1 MKFTLSWL
9 KDHLDTTAPLSEI
22 LERLTML
29 GLEVEGVEDPASA
42 LSGFIVGHVLEAN
55 QHPNADRLRVCK
67 VDTGKETI
75 QVVCGAPNARQGIK
89 VALALPGTVIPAS
102 GEALKKGAIRG
113 QESQGMMCST
123 RELKLGDD
131 HDGIIELDAQAP
143 VGAPLAEVLSLD
155 PVIEIAITPNRA
167 DCLGVRGIARDLAA
181 AGLGNLKPL
190 DTVHIPGKFKSP
202 IDVKIEA
209 PHACPFFVGRYIKGV
224 KNGESP
230 KWLKDRLTAIGLR
243 PISALV
249 DVTNYITFDLAR
261 PLHVFDAAK
270 VKGPITPR
278 LAKPGE
284 TLAALNGKTYELDAE
299 VTVIADANG
308 PEAMGGVMGGDHSGC
323 TETTTDVFVES
334 ALFDAIRTANTGRR
348 LQVDSD
354 ARYRFER
361 HVDPEFAQ
369 TGMEIATRM
378 ILDLCGGEAS
388 ELVIAGS
395 VPDWKKSFVL
405 RPERVLQH
413 GGIDISK
420 QEIEKILMG
429 LGCTV
434 AEHGEGIL
442 VSPPSWRA
450 DIGAEHDLVE
460 EVIRIY
466 GYDHVTSVSVPK
478 TSAITSPVL
487 TLAQKRRSLVRRTLA
502 ARGMNETVSWSF
514 MTKELSK
521 LFGGGNDRLT
531 LANPISSDLDQMRP
545 SILGN
550 LIQALGR
557 NADRGFADMGLFE
570 IGPQYAGTRPE
581 DQSSMA
587 TGARAGMMVGRNWA
601 GPQRPVDAYDAKAD
615 ALAALSIAQV
625 PTDNLQIEADAPA
638 WYHPGRS
645 GSLKL
650 GPKVLAW
657 FGEIHPRVLKA
668 LDVKGPVVGF
678 ELFLDNLPPVK
689 PRPSKTKPALK
700 ASPFQAVVR
709 DFAFLVGKDVTA
721 LAIAKAARSADKSL
735 ITGAEVFDVY
745 EGKGVEEGKKSLAVA
760 VTLQPVERTLTDAEI
775 EAVSAKV
782 VEAVSKTT
790 GASLRG

>member
-9 KDHLDTTAPLSEI
+9 KDHLDTKASLGEI

-29 GLEVEGVEDPASA
+29 GLEVESVEDPASA
-42 LSGFIVGHVLEAN
+42 LSGIIVGHVLEAN
-55 QHPNADRLRVCK
+55 QHLNADRLRVCK
-67 VDTGKETI
+67 VDTGKGAI
-75 QVVCGAPNARQGIK
+75 QVVCGAPNARAGLK

-102 GEALKKGAIRG
+102 GETLKKGAIRG

-123 RELKLGDD
+123 RELKLGED
-131 HDGIIELDAQAP
+131 HDGIIELDAATP
-143 VGAPLAEVLSLD
+143 VGAPLTDVLALD
-155 PVIEIAITPNRA
+155 PVIDIAITPNRA
-167 DCLGVRGIARDLAA
+167 DCLGVRGVARDLAA
-181 AGLGNLKPL
+181 AGLGTLKPL
-190 DTVHIPGKFKSP
+190 DTVHVPGKFKSP
-202 IDVKIEA
+202 IQVRIDA
-209 PHACPFFVGRYIKGV
+209 SHACPLFVGRYIRGV

-270 VKGPITPR
+270 VKGAIHPR
-278 LAKPGE
+278 LAKAGE
-284 TLAALNGKTYELDAE
+284 RLAALNGKTYDLDDQM
-299 VTVIADANG
+299 TVIADDEG
-308 PEAMGGVMGGDHSGC
+308 PEALGGVIGGERSGC
-323 TETTTDVFVES
+323 TETTSDVFVES
-334 ALFDAIRTANTGRR
+334 ALFDSIRTANTGRR

-369 TGMEIATRM
+369 VGMEIATRM

-388 ELVIAGS
+388 ELVIAGA

-405 RPERVLQH
+405 RPERVAQH
-413 GGIDISK
+413 GGIHISK
-420 QEIEKILMG
+420 TEIERILMG

-434 AEHGEGIL
+434 AEHGDGIL

-460 EVIRIY
+460 EVIRVY
-466 GYDHVTSVSVPK
+466 GYDHVPAASVPK
-478 TSAITSPVL
+478 LSAITSPVL
-487 TLAQKRRSLVRRTLA
+487 TALQKRRSLIRRTLA

-514 MTKELSK
+514 MPKDLSR
-521 LFGGGNDRLT
+521 LFGGGADALT

-550 LIQALGR
+550 LIQAVGR
-557 NADRGFADMGLFE
+557 NADRGFADHGLFE
-570 IGPQYAGTRPE
+570 LGPQYAGTKPG

-587 TGARAGMMVGRNWA
+587 SGVRAGQMIERNWA
-601 GPQRPVDAYDAKAD
+601 GASRAVDAFDAKAD

-625 PTDNLQIEADAPA
+625 PTDNLQIEADAPG

-650 GPKVLAW
+650 GAKALAW

-678 ELFLDNLPPVK
+678 EIFLDALPPVK
-689 PRPSKTKPALK
+689 VRPSKTKPALK

-709 DFAFLVGKDVTA
+709 DFAFLVDKSVTA
-721 LAIAKAARSADKSL
+721 QAVLRAAKSADKTL
-735 ITGAEVFDVY
+735 IVTASVFDLY
-745 EGKGVEEGKKSLAVA
+745 EGKGVEEGKKSLAIA
-760 VTLQPVERTLTDAEI
+760 VTLQPTERTLTDPEI
-775 EAVSAKV
+775 EAVAAKV
-782 VEAVSKTT
+782 VEAVSKAT

>member
-9 KDHLDTTAPLSEI
+9 KDHLDTKASLNEI

-67 VDTGKETI
+67 VDTGKGTI
-75 QVVCGAPNARQGIK
+75 QVVCGAPNARQGLK
-89 VALALPGTVIPAS
+89 VALALPGTVIPIT

-123 RELKLGDD
+123 RELKLGED
-131 HDGIIELDAQAP
+131 HDGIIELDASAP
-143 VGAPLAEVLSLD
+143 TGAPLADVLAHD

-181 AGLGNLKPL
+181 AGLGTLKPL
-190 DTVHIPGKFKSP
+190 DTVHVPGKFKSP
-202 IDVKIEA
+202 IAVRIDA
-209 PHACPFFVGRYIKGV
+209 SHACPLFVGRYIRGV

-230 KWLKDRLTAIGLR
+230 AWLKDRLTAIGLR

-249 DVTNYITFDLAR
+249 DITNYVTFDLAR

-270 VKGPITPR
+270 VKGTIHPR

-284 TLAALNGKTYELDAE
+284 KLQALNGKAYELDDQM
-299 VTVIADANG
+299 TVIADDNG
-308 PEAMGGVMGGDHSGC
+308 PEALGGVIGGEPSGC
-323 TETTTDVFVES
+323 TEATSDVFVES
-334 ALFDAIRTANTGRR
+334 ALFDPIRTANTGRK
-348 LQVDSD
+348 LQADSD

-369 TGMEIATRM
+369 IGMEIATRM

-388 ELVIAGS
+388 ELVIAGA

-413 GGIDISK
+413 GGIHISK
-420 QEIEKILMG
+420 QDIERILMN

-466 GYDHVTSVSVPK
+466 GYDHVKAVSVPK
-478 TSAITSPVL
+478 ASAITTPVL
-487 TLAQKRRSLVRRTLA
+487 TQAQKRRSLIRRTLA
-502 ARGMNETVSWSF
+502 ARGLNECVTWSF
-514 MTKELSK
+514 MPKDLSV
-521 LFGGGNDRLT
+521 LFGGGADALT

-557 NADRGFADMGLFE
+557 NADRGFSDLGLFE
-570 IGPQYAGTRPE
+570 VGPQYAGVKPE
-581 DQSSMA
+581 DQAMM
-587 TGARAGMMVGRNWA
+587 TTCVRAGQMVERNWA
-601 GPQRPVDAYDAKAD
+601 GPARSVDAIDAKAD
-615 ALAALSIAQV
+615 ALAALAIAQV
-625 PTDNLQIEADAPA
+625 PTDNLQIEAVAPA

-689 PRPSKTKPALK
+689 LRPSKTKPALK

-709 DFAFLVGKDVTA
+709 DFAFLVDTSVTA
-721 LAIAKAARSADKSL
+721 QAVLKAARSADKAL
-735 ITGAEVFDVY
+735 ITNAQVFDLY
-745 EGKGVEEGKKSLAVA
+745 EGKGVAEGKKSLAIA
-760 VTLQPVERTLTDAEI
+760 VTLQPADRTLTDAEI
-775 EAVSAKV
+775 EAVAAKV
-782 VEAVSKTT
+782 VEAVSKAT
-790 GASLRG
+790 GASLR

>member
-9 KDHLDTTAPLSEI
+9 KDHLDTKATLQEI

-29 GLEVEGVEDPASA
+29 GLEVESVEDPASA
-42 LSGFIVGHVLEAN
+42 LSGFIVGHVVEAN

-67 VDTGKETI
+67 VDTGKDMI
-75 QVVCGAPNARQGIK
+75 QVVCGAPNARAGLK

-113 QESQGMMCST
+113 QESQGMMCSN
-123 RELKLGDD
+123 RELKLGED
-131 HDGIIELDAQAP
+131 HDGIIELDEKTP
-143 VGAPLAEVLSLD
+143 VGVPLTEVLSLD
-155 PVIEIAITPNRA
+155 PVIDIAITPNRA
-167 DCLGVRGIARDLAA
+167 DCLGVRGVARDLAA
-181 AGLGNLKPL
+181 AGLGSLKPL
-190 DTVHIPGKFKSP
+190 DTVHVAGKFKSP
-202 IDVKIEA
+202 IDVRIDA

-249 DVTNYITFDLAR
+249 DITNYITFDLAR

-270 VKGPITPR
+270 VKGTIHPR
-278 LAKPGE
+278 LAKAGE
-284 TLAALNGKTYELDAE
+284 KLAALNGKTYELDE
-299 VTVIADANG
+299 TMTVIADDNG
-308 PEAMGGVMGGDHSGC
+308 PEALGGVIGGEPSGC

-334 ALFDAIRTANTGRR
+334 ALFDPIRTANTGRK
-348 LQVDSD
+348 LQADSD

-369 TGMEIATRM
+369 IGMEIATRM

-405 RPERVLQH
+405 RPDRVAQH
-413 GGIDISK
+413 GGIHIDK
-420 QEIEKILMG
+420 AHIERILMG

-434 AEHGEGIL
+434 AEHGDGIL

-466 GYDHVTSVSVPK
+466 GYDHVKAVSVPK
-478 TSAITSPVL
+478 RTAITAPVL
-487 TLAQKRRSLVRRTLA
+487 TQLQKRRSLIRRTLA
-502 ARGMNETVSWSF
+502 ARGLNETVSWSF
-514 MTKELSK
+514 MPKEMSK
-521 LFGGGNDRLT
+521 LFGGGADQLT

-550 LIQALGR
+550 LIQAAGR
-557 NADRGFADMGLFE
+557 NADRGLGDLGLFE
-570 IGPQYAGTRPE
+570 LGPQYAGVKPE

-587 TGARAGMMVGRNWA
+587 TGLRAGLMVDRNWA
-601 GPQRPVDAYDAKAD
+601 GPSRPVDAYDAKAD

-625 PTDNLQIEADAPA
+625 PTDNLQIDADAPA

-650 GPKVLAW
+650 GPKALAW

-678 ELFLDNLPPVK
+678 EIFLDALPPVK
-689 PRPSKTKPALK
+689 ARPSKTKPALK
-700 ASPFQAVVR
+700 ASPFQALVR
-709 DFAFLVGKDVTA
+709 DFAFLVDKSVA
-721 LAIAKAARSADKSL
+721 AQAVLRAAKSADKAL
-735 ITGAEVFDVY
+735 IVKAEVFDLY
-745 EGKGVEEGKKSLAVA
+745 EGKGVEEGKKSLAIA
-760 VTLQPVERTLTDAEI
+760 VTLQPTERTLTDAEI
-775 EAVSAKV
+775 EAVAAKV
-782 VEAVSKTT
+782 VEAVSKAT